1 MLNKEDQQIAW
12 SQLLKGDSAAF
23 DNIMRLYFN
32 PLAVY
37 GWRFTRDKQLIKD
50 VIQELFLF
58 IWQKRDRL
66 SNHVNLQSYIYASF
80 RRLLIRKIKEQ
91 EKSKIILIEDV
102 TLEDFQLSVSISRE
116 LIEKEQA
123 IIWENQLNQCIQEL
137 PARQREVIYLRFF
150 QGLSREEVA
159 QVLAITTQTVSNI
172 QQMAIRTL
180 RETIPGFSKKFLIL
194 LIINNLS
201 I

>member
-1 MLNKEDQQIAW
+1 MLKKEDQQKGW
-12 SQLLKGDSAAF
+12 SELLKGDTAAF

-50 VIQELFLF
+50 VIQELFLV

-66 SNHVNLQSYIYASF
+66 SSNVNIQSYLFASF

-91 EKSKIILIEDV
+91 EKSKIILLEDISS
-102 TLEDFQLSVSISRE
+102 EDFQLSVSINRE
-116 LIEKEQA
+116 LIENERA
-123 IIWENQLNQCIQEL
+123 IIWENQLNKYIQQL

-150 QGLSREEVA
+150 QGLRREEVA
-159 QVLAITTQTVSNI
+159 QILDITPQTVSNI
-172 QQMAIRTL
+172 QQMAIRAL
-180 RETIPGFSKKFLIL
+180 REALPEFANNISIL
-194 LIINNLS
+194 LLFNVLLI
-201 I
+201 